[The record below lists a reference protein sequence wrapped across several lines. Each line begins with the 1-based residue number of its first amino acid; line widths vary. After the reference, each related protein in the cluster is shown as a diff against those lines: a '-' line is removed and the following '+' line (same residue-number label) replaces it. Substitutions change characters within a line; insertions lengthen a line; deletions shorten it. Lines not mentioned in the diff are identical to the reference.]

1 MCVYN
6 THVLEDRGTMKEK
19 LHTIHLVP
27 LQVKL
32 FQKRKIAV
40 DSHTMQM

>member
-1 MCVYN
+1 
-6 THVLEDRGTMKEK
+6 MKGK
-19 LHTIHLVP
+19 ITLICLVP

-32 FQKRKIAV
+32 FQEEKIAV